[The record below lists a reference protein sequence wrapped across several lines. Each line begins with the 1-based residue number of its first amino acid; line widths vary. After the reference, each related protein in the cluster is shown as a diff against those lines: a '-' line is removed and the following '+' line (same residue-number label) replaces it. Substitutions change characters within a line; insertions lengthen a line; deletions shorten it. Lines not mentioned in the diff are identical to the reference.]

1 MRHLEFLTYDVF
13 TERTFGGNPLGIFPD
28 ASGLSDAEMQSI
40 ARELNLS
47 ETVFLLAPRSGGT
60 ARVRIFTPGFEV
72 PFAGHPTVGTACY
85 LADAGLVEL
94 VDGRCEIVL
103 EEVVG
108 PVPVAIHRE
117 EGRPTFARL
126 TPAER
131 PTVLTCDLDRAA
143 LADIV
148 RLDPDDLVATLEGR
162 EASAAFASVGLGY
175 LVIPVADLDALA
187 RAALDDAARAEL
199 VPADALGR
207 MIYVVAPAPGADADY
222 RVRMFAPE
230 AGVPE
235 DPATGSAAGAFAGY
249 LGQNLPEGLHR
260 RILEQ
265 GVEVGRPSEIQI
277 EIDVRQGVVDHVT
290 VGGHAVPV
298 TRGTLELPQEHFEC

>member
-1 MRHLEFLTYDVF
+1 MRSFDFLTYDVF
-13 TERTFGGNPLGIFPD
+13 TDRTFGGNPLGIFPD
-28 ASGLSDAEMQSI
+28 GSGLSDADMQSI

-47 ETVFLLAPRSGGT
+47 ETVFLLPPRDGGD

-85 LADAGLVEL
+85 LADAGEVEL

-103 EEVVG
+103 EEAVG
-108 PVPVAIHRE
+108 PVPVAIHAQ

-126 TPAER
+126 TAAER
-131 PTVLTCDLDRAA
+131 PTVIPCA
-143 LADIV
+143 LAREDLARIV
-148 RLDPDDLVATLEGR
+148 RLRPDDLVTSFEG
-162 EASAAFASVGLGY
+162 ESAGAAFASVGLAY
-175 LVIPVADLDALA
+175 LVIPVADLDALG
-187 RAALDDAARAEL
+187 RAALDDAARSEF
-199 VPADALGR
+199 VPADSLGR
-207 MIYVVAPAPGADADY
+207 MIYIAAPSPEPGTDY

-249 LGQNLPEGLHR
+249 LGRSLPEGLHR
-260 RILEQ
+260 RVLEQ
-265 GVEVGRPSEIQI
+265 GIEMGRPSEIQI
-277 EIDVRQGVVDHVT
+277 EIDVRQGVVERTT

-298 TRGTLELPQEHFEC
+298 TRGTLELPQN